1 MDQRDPRYDA
11 DPDRRT
17 EARERASIQSLVA
30 EALREA
36 TDLARKE
43 VALFRTEMA
52 HNVKLMIA
60 GIVALLAS
68 SVFAIATLV
77 LLTGALVEW
86 LATVVGSEALA
97 SLIVAG
103 ITLLITIVLVMWGRS
118 KLSSATLEPTHTIR
132 SVERDADVV
141 ANRRHH

>member
-1 MDQRDPRYDA
+1 MDHRDPQLDA
-11 DPDRRT
+11 EAARRA
-17 EARERASIQSLVA
+17 ARENASIQSLVA

-43 VALFRTEMA
+43 VALFRTEMS
-52 HNVKLMIA
+52 HNIKLLVA
-60 GIVALLAS
+60 GIVALIAS
-68 SVFAIATLV
+68 SVFAIATLI
-77 LLTGALVEW
+77 LLTDAFVDW
-86 LATVVGSEALA
+86 LAVVLESDALA

-103 ITLLITIVLVMWGRS
+103 VMLLITLALILYGRS

-141 ANRRHH
+141 SHRRH

>member
-1 MDQRDPRYDA
+1 MDHRDPQLDA
-11 DPDRRT
+11 EAARRA
-17 EARERASIQSLVA
+17 ARENASIQSLVA

-43 VALFRTEMA
+43 LALFRTEMS
-52 HNVKLMIA
+52 HNVKLLVA

-68 SVFAIATLV
+68 SVFAIATLILLTDAFVDWLAV
-77 LLTGALVEW
+77 LLE
-86 LATVVGSEALA
+86 SEALA

-103 ITLLITIVLVMWGRS
+103 VMLLITIALILYGRS

-141 ANRRHH
+141 SHRRH

>member
-1 MDQRDPRYDA
+1 MDHRDPAVDA
-11 DPDRRT
+11 DLARRN
-17 EARERASIQSLVA
+17 AREGASIQSLVA

-43 VALFRTEMA
+43 VALFRAEMS
-52 HNVKLMIA
+52 HNVKLLVA

-77 LLTGALVEW
+77 LLTDAFVDW
-86 LATVVGSEALA
+86 LAVVVESQALA

-103 ITLLITIVLVMWGRS
+103 VMLVITIALVMYGRS

-132 SVERDADVV
+132 SVERDGDVLSH
-141 ANRRHH
+141 RRH

>member
-1 MDQRDPRYDA
+1 MDHRDPQLDA
-11 DPDRRT
+11 EAARRA
-17 EARERASIQSLVA
+17 ARENASIQSLVA

-43 VALFRTEMA
+43 MALFRTEMS
-52 HNVKLMIA
+52 HNVKLLVA
-60 GIVALLAS
+60 GLVALIAS
-68 SVFAIATLV
+68 SVFAIATLI
-77 LLTGALVEW
+77 LLTDAFVDW
-86 LATVVGSEALA
+86 LAVVVESDALA

-103 ITLLITIVLVMWGRS
+103 VMLLITLALILYGRS

-141 ANRRHH
+141 SHRRH

>member
-1 MDQRDPRYDA
+1 MDHRDPQLDA
-11 DPDRRT
+11 EAARRA
-17 EARERASIQSLVA
+17 ARENASIQSLVA

-43 VALFRTEMA
+43 VALFRSEMS
-52 HNVKLMIA
+52 HNVKLLVA
-60 GIVALLAS
+60 GIVALMAS
-68 SVFAIATLV
+68 SVFAIATLI
-77 LLTGALVEW
+77 LLTDAFVDW
-86 LATVVGSEALA
+86 LAVVVGSDALA

-103 ITLLITIVLVMWGRS
+103 VMLVITLALILYGRS

-141 ANRRHH
+141 SHRRH

>member
-1 MDQRDPRYDA
+1 MDHRDPAADA
-11 DPDRRT
+11 EQARRS
-17 EARERASIQSLVA
+17 ARENASIQGLVA

-43 VALFRTEMA
+43 VALFRAEMS
-52 HNVKLMIA
+52 HNVKLLIA

-77 LLTGALVEW
+77 LLTDALVDW
-86 LATVVGSEALA
+86 IAVLVDSAALA

-103 ITLLITIVLVMWGRS
+103 VTLVITIALILYGRS

-132 SVERDADVV
+132 SVERDGDVLSH
-141 ANRRHH
+141 RRH